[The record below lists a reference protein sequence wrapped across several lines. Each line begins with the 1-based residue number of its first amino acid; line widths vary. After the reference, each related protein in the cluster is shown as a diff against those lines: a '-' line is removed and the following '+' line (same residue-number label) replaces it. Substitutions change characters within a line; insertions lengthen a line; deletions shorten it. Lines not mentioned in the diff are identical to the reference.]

1 MDGGV
6 GFTIVIIGNFSKAIS
21 LTVRCNDAPAAGY
34 NAPMLDIRGVVGACV
49 MVIATAVSAE
59 APPKWEIG
67 LGLGVV
73 SLPDYRGADV
83 RSAYVL
89 PLPYVS
95 YTGERVAVDREGM
108 RGGLFRSE
116 RVRLDFSAAAAPPAK
131 SDSGARADMPEL
143 DPAIELGPSLVIDLG
158 KRNGRWSLHLPLR
171 AVVAS
176 DLTHTESIGWVFSPY
191 LKYAVGENGAWEYDV
206 SVGPMYAS
214 EAYHD
219 YYYEVDPA
227 FATAAR
233 PAYDAPR
240 GYSGTRVTFTLGK
253 RFDGYW
259 LGVFARYDNL
269 SDAAFGS
276 SPLVETDSSLIVGGG
291 IAWILARSAK
301 PAPPRESSGTTP

>member
-1 MDGGV
+1 
-6 GFTIVIIGNFSKAIS
+6 
-21 LTVRCNDAPAAGY
+21 
-34 NAPMLDIRGVVGACV
+34 
-49 MVIATAVSAE
+49 MVATAVCAE
-59 APPKWEIG
+59 SPPRWEVG
-67 LGLGVV
+67 LGFGGV
-73 SLPDYRGADV
+73 SLPDYRGAKA
-83 RSAYVL
+83 RSGYVL

-95 YTGERVAVDREGM
+95 YSGERVSVDREGM

-143 DPAIELGPSLVIDLG
+143 DPAVELGPSLVIDLG
-158 KRNGRWSLHLPLR
+158 KRDGRWSLHLPLR

-176 DLTHTESIGWVFSPY
+176 DLTHAESIGWVFSPY
-191 LKYAVGENGAWEYDV
+191 LKYAVGANGAWEYDV

-240 GYSGTRVTFTLGK
+240 GYSGTRVTFTFGK

-259 LGVFARYDNL
+259 LGMFARYDKL
-269 SDAAFGS
+269 SGAAFES

-291 IAWILARSAK
+291 IAWILARSAT
-301 PAPPRESSGTTP
+301 PAPRSESTGAPP

>member
-1 MDGGV
+1 ML
-6 GFTIVIIGNFSKAIS
+6 IA
-21 LTVRCNDAPAAGY
+21 RY
-34 NAPMLDIRGVVGACV
+34 NARMSNIRVVAGVVA
-49 MVIATAVSAE
+49 MMIATAVCAE
-59 APPKWEIG
+59 SPPRWEFG
-67 LGLGVV
+67 LGFGGV
-73 SLPDYRGADV
+73 SLPDYRGAKA
-83 RSAYVL
+83 RSGYVL

-95 YTGERVAVDREGM
+95 YSGERVSVDREGM

-131 SDSGARADMPEL
+131 SDSGAREDMPEL

-158 KRNGRWSLHLPLR
+158 KRDGRWSLHLPLR

-176 DLTHTESIGWVFSPY
+176 DFTHTESLGWVFSPY
-191 LKYAVGENGAWEYDV
+191 LKYAVGKNGAWEYDV

-219 YYYEVDPA
+219 YYYEVDPV

-233 PAYDAPR
+233 PAYDASH

-269 SDAAFGS
+269 SGAAFES

-291 IAWILARSAK
+291 IAWILARSTK
-301 PAPPRESSGTTP
+301 PAPPRELSSTTP